1 MAYGINGGDGK
12 PRSAS
17 KELTSALFPGELG
30 VMKRKAVHGS
40 ADPIAEVPIR
50 RGGWRP
56 RAMTGLFADD
66 ALPRGPGQRFRL
78 GSPAASWICI
88 LTFALV
94 SCDSKDRK
102 PLPDSSQTDAEPGFN
117 AVTLAPPPLGEF
129 VVERD
134 LDTGLLEEL
143 DANLLAD
150 LDLQAVVE
158 QVLKDTVVP
167 RLEFDDATFPE
178 VIDAIQASSVKYSP
192 EPLPERRGVSVI
204 LDRSPG
210 IKQTNTTSLPDPFA
224 TKTDGDPALNDPFSS
239 ETDGSTQAATDKPE
253 ATISEVFVN
262 QSVHDLFEEVTA
274 RFSCWFEVTPYAVRI
289 YPNSVPKPVYAIVA
303 FPVEEDFVANPGLE
317 ANDPPAS
324 DPFASDPFA
333 SDPFASDPFASRVEV
348 NHETP
353 RTRIKDALENAGVS
367 FHRTSNLVYDPSSSR
382 LIVRAPL
389 EELEAV
395 SRYLQW
401 YSEQR

>member
-1 MAYGINGGDGK
+1 M
-12 PRSAS
+12 
-17 KELTSALFPGELG
+17 TSAVFPGELG
-30 VMKRKAVHGS
+30 VMRREAVHGR
-40 ADPIAEVPIR
+40 ADPIAEAPIR
-50 RGGWRP
+50 RDGRRP

-102 PLPDSSQTDAEPGFN
+102 PLSDSSQTDSGPGAT

-134 LDTGLLEEL
+134 LDAGLLAEL
-143 DANLLAD
+143 D
-150 LDLQAVVE
+150 VPEVRVIE
-158 QVLKDTVVP
+158 QVLKDSVVP
-167 RLEFDDATFPE
+167 RLEFEGATFPE
-178 VIDAIQASSVKYSP
+178 VIAAIQACSVEYSP
-192 EPLPERRGVSVI
+192 EPSPERRGVSVI

-224 TKTDGDPALNDPFSS
+224 TKTVGDPALNDPFSS
-239 ETDGSTQAATDKPE
+239 ETDGSAQSATDKPE

-262 QSVHDLFEEVTA
+262 RSVHDLFEAVTA

-289 YPNSVPKPVYAIVA
+289 YPNSVPKPVDAIVA
-303 FPVEEDFVANPGLE
+303 FAVEEDFVANPGLE
-317 ANDPPAS
+317 ASAPSAS
-324 DPFASDPFA
+324 DPFAS
-333 SDPFASDPFASRVEV
+333 EV
-348 NHETP
+348 KVDRETP
-353 RTRIKDALENAGVS
+353 RTRIMDALESAGVS
-367 FHRTSNLVYDPSSSR
+367 FHGTSNLVYDPSSSR

-389 EELEAV
+389 EELKAV